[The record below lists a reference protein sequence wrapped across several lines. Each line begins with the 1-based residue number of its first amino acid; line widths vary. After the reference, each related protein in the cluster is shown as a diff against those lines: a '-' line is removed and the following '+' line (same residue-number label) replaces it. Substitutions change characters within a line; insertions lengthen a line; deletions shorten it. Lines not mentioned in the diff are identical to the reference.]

1 MDDIKRLFFNLTPDT
16 LAAIVADLDSS
27 DSASMM
33 RWRQLALD
41 EGYNNCGEDFWQ
53 ILDDERDSRI
63 QASSEPKFT
72 NNIEAILSRQS

>member
-1 MDDIKRLFFNLTPDT
+1 MNDIQRLFTLLTPTT

-33 RWRQLALD
+33 RLRQAAID

-53 ILDDERDSRI
+53 ILDDERDSRP
-63 QASSEPKFT
+63 QANDDSKFCDPVA
-72 NNIEAILSRQS
+72 AILARQS